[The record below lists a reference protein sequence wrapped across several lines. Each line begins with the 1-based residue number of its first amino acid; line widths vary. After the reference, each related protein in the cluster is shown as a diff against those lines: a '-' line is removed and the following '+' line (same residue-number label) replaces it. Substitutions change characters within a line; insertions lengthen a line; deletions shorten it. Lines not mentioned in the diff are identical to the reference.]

1 MPCLSFQ
8 EFLHYLI
15 GTILL
20 LIGSIVAAAKSY
32 NITGLVAG
40 AVRLC
45 LLGLTLLKL
54 QDILSRALE
63 IYHLYLCFLRDLPYV
78 CLDWV
83 NYLLAHFSECSVTQ
97 CQRKYFV
104 VRCRTPH

>member
-1 MPCLSFQ
+1 MQCLPFQ
-8 EFLHYLI
+8 EFLHYLV

-63 IYHLYLCFLRDLPYV
+63 IYHLYLCFLTHLPYL
-78 CLDWV
+78 CPGWV
-83 NYLLAHFSECSVTQ
+83 NYLLAHFSEFSVTQ
-97 CQRKYFV
+97 YQQKYFV
-104 VRCRTPH
+104 VRHQTHH

>member
-1 MPCLSFQ
+1 MLCLSFQ

-54 QDILSRALE
+54 QYILSRPLE
-63 IYHLYLCFLRDLPYV
+63 IYHLYLCFLTDLP
-78 CLDWV
+78 
-83 NYLLAHFSECSVTQ
+83 
-97 CQRKYFV
+97 
-104 VRCRTPH
+104 

>member
-1 MPCLSFQ
+1 MLCLSFQ

-45 LLGLTLLKL
+45 LLGLT
-54 QDILSRALE
+54 
-63 IYHLYLCFLRDLPYV
+63 F
-78 CLDWV
+78 
-83 NYLLAHFSECSVTQ
+83 
-97 CQRKYFV
+97 
-104 VRCRTPH
+104 